1 MTHQEANYVTV
12 LLPSLVFASS
22 IITSIFYITTY
33 FLIKKFQMSTTQN
46 LRNKFTTI
54 INNKILTITLTSIA
68 LFVSILFMINLALG
82 FSYILTSIHV
92 VGIFADVLLI
102 YFLVSNE
109 EAMKHM
115 KRKFKAWKEE
125 NSINFETKKINPMVD
140 AVVEIPIPIPVPF
153 NGSDLVVID
162 LE

>member
-1 MTHQEANYVTV
+1 MTHLEANYVTV